1 MNVVVVDTGFAN
13 YHSVIKAVER
23 AGETEPGLKVERT
36 RDPDRIRAA
45 DKLVMPGQGGFKD
58 CALAFEGGLGTS
70 IIESVQSGKPF
81 FGICLGLQVLIEGSE
96 EAPGVAGLGLFTGA
110 VRHLERAPGL
120 KIPHMG
126 WNRLESPAPK
136 SDWRAPLA
144 TTGLG
149 EWFYFDHSYHAVPDD
164 PSLVLGTVGYGPN
177 QVTACVGRDNVFAT
191 QFHPEKSQHAGLELL
206 AKFLSI

>member
-23 AGETEPGLKVERT
+23 AGAARAGLTVERT
-36 RDPDRIRAA
+36 RDPDRVRAA

-58 CALAFEGGLGTS
+58 CAAAFQDGLGDA
-70 IIESVQSGKPF
+70 ILGSVRAGTPF
-81 FGICLGLQVLIEGSE
+81 FGICLGLQVLFEGSE
-96 EAPGVAGLGLFTGA
+96 EAPGVVGLGLFAGS
-110 VRHLERAPGL
+110 VRHLEPAPGL

-126 WNRLESPAPK
+126 WNRLEGPTAGAGW
-136 SDWRAPLA
+136 SDCAR
-144 TTGLG
+144 G

-206 AKFLSI
+206 AKFLST

>member
-23 AGETEPGLKVERT
+23 AGEAQSGLTVERT
-36 RDPDRIRAA
+36 RDPDRVRAA

-58 CALAFEGGLGTS
+58 CAAAFQGGLGS
-70 IIESVQSGKPF
+70 AILDSVRAGTPF
-81 FGICLGLQVLIEGSE
+81 FGICLGLQVLFEGSE
-96 EAPGVAGLGLFTGA
+96 EAPGVVGLGLFAGS
-110 VRHLERAPGL
+110 VRQLERAPGL

-126 WNRLESPAPK
+126 WNRLETPAAG
-136 SDWRAPLA
+136 SGWSSSAR
-144 TTGLG
+144 G

-164 PSLVLGTVGYGPN
+164 SSLVLGTVGYGPN

-206 AKFLSI
+206 AKFLST

>member
-23 AGETEPGLKVERT
+23 AGETRSGVTVERT
-36 RDPDRIRAA
+36 RDPDRVRAA

-58 CALAFEGGLGTS
+58 CAAAFDVGLGS
-70 IIESVQSGKPF
+70 AILESVRAGTPF
-81 FGICLGLQVLIEGSE
+81 FGICLGLQVLFEGSE
-96 EAPGVAGLGLFTGA
+96 EAPGVAGLGLFAGQ
-110 VRHLERAPGL
+110 VRHLERVPGL

-126 WNRLESPAPK
+126 WNRLENRERSAGLGA
-136 SDWRAPLA
+136 SA
-144 TTGLG
+144 LG

-164 PSLVLGTVGYGPN
+164 ASLVLGTVAYGPN

-191 QFHPEKSQHAGLELL
+191 QFHPEKSQHAGLDLL
-206 AKFLSI
+206 AKFLST